1 MHHVHFDIISSN
13 FSHQAKKLALPPDEK
28 IVIQRSKEAC
38 LETHSQ
44 QVVKLGFEPNL
55 EMLKICA
62 VLQMGVEKKR
72 DGRWRKRNRTSE
84 CKRKRRM
91 RWSWKRGEDTMGR
104 RDGEGGRE
112 GR

>member
-13 FSHQAKKLALPPDEK
+13 SLHQAKKLALPPDEK

-44 QVVKLGFEPNL
+44 QVVKLGFKPNL

-62 VLQMGVEKKR
+62 VLQMGVEKEE
-72 DGRWRKRNRTSE
+72 G
-84 CKRKRRM
+84 
-91 RWSWKRGEDTMGR
+91 WKVEKGIGQVNAKGKGD
-104 RDGEGGRE
+104 
-112 GR
+112 